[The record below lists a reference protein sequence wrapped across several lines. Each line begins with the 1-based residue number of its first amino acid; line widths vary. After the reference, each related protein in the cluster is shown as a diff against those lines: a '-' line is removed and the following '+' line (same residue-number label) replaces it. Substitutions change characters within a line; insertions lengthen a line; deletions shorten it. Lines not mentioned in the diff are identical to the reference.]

1 MAFVAGWDFDIAMKE
16 YKILFTGSMGAGK
29 TTAIGSISE
38 VPPIV
43 TDVQNT
49 DQSVVKAR
57 TTVGLDY
64 GQLTL
69 DNGDRIRLFGTPGQ
83 TRFDFLWQ
91 ILVKNALGMV
101 ILTDNSRPDPLADLN
116 TYLDGFAEP
125 LKGIPCA
132 IGVGRLESH
141 PRPSLDDYAEALAQ
155 RGQIFPV
162 LGVDVRRRDDVI
174 LLIDTLLAQIE
185 AEMFETPE

>member
-1 MAFVAGWDFDIAMKE
+1 MKE

-43 TDVQNT
+43 TDVRNT
-49 DQSVVKAR
+49 DLSAAKAR

-69 DNGDRIRLFGTPGQ
+69 DSGDRVRLFGTPGQ

-91 ILVKNALGMV
+91 ILVKNALGMI
-101 ILTDNSRPDPLADLN
+101 ILTDNSRPDPLADLH

-132 IGVGRLESH
+132 IGVGRLETHS
-141 PRPSLDDYAEALAQ
+141 RPSLDDYAEALAR

-185 AEMFETPE
+185 AEMFEIPE